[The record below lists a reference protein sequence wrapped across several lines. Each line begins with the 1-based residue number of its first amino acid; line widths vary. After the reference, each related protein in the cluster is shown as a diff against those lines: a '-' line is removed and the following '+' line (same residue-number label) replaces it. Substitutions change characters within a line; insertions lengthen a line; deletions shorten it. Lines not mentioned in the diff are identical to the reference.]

1 MKKLLPLLVICALSA
16 FSASTLSAAD
26 KKPEKEEKKV
36 EKAQHI
42 PFHGAMADI
51 NKTAKTFKV
60 GERTFHVTAETKFT
74 KAGKP
79 ATFDDA
85 KAGEDCGGSY
95 KEATGGKLE
104 VLSLRLGAKPE
115 KKPKKKEDK

>member
-1 MKKLLPLLVICALSA
+1 MKKLLPLLLICALSA
-16 FSASTLSAAD
+16 LTTSTLSAAD
-26 KKPEKEEKKV
+26 KKPEKEAKAKV
-36 EKAQHI
+36 QHI
-42 PFHGAMADI
+42 PFHGEMADL

-60 GERTFHVTAETKFT
+60 GERTFHVTSDTKFM

-85 KAGEDCGGSY
+85 KAGEDCGGTY